1 MQQRNTLIQRGNGV
15 LFGFIAAKY
24 ENSAAILSVCFLAN
38 AKGPLVFPIDRVQ
51 AALFSQG
58 TCIARGRAGGLWAI
72 PHHFATSERLTCA
85 IRGWQNPRLADNHT
99 LDSVVSP
106 GG

>member
-51 AALFSQG
+51 AALF
-58 TCIARGRAGGLWAI
+58 
-72 PHHFATSERLTCA
+72 
-85 IRGWQNPRLADNHT
+85 
-99 LDSVVSP
+99 
-106 GG
+106 